1 MAQPLN
7 ISFNKSGLISYEG
20 CKSAM
25 DREKREKA
33 FFHCVQ
39 IASGIGS
46 DSPEA
51 QGRAAKFLSDRLMDY
66 MNEPDTAM
74 AGLKSGDQKAKAKF
88 FTTEANLP
96 EVTTRTWSPEYP
108 QGYYDMNYSML
119 FQTEPVESNR
129 GFFEVPSIE
138 RAFVFKQVGEGAEV
152 DINTVSG
159 SLITVPLIKFAA
171 GLGWTDEM
179 IRFRQLGRL
188 LRSSEN
194 LRDSYYESKSNY
206 HYNLLKT
213 AGDAIP
219 DGDAGRTALS
229 TGSTDAVENI
239 IVTLDSAASSLI
251 ERCKDLGFTNILGR
265 PQYLLCHH
273 RNRTRVMQALRRT
286 VNDAEG
292 SALQIN
298 QTIIPVF
305 TATDSLA
312 AAPTVG
318 YLMFAGNYLRKAE
331 TSGGPF
337 TVTKANSRNLVYDQV
352 SWSYWNAVVGNN
364 AQIQRVILSA

>member
-1 MAQPLN
+1 MKPLN
-7 ISFNKSGLISYEG
+7 INFNKSGLISYEG

-25 DREKREKA
+25 DREKRQKA
-33 FFHCVQ
+33 FFQCVQ
-39 IASGIGS
+39 TASGIDS

-51 QGRAAKFLSDRLMDY
+51 QGRAAKFLSDRLLDF
-66 MNEPDTAM
+66 MNMPDTAM
-74 AGLKSGDQKAKAKF
+74 AGLKSGDQKVSAKF
-88 FTTEANLP
+88 FTTEANIP
-96 EVTTRTWSPEYP
+96 EVTTRSWSPEYP
-108 QGYYDMNYSML
+108 QGYYDMNYSIL
-119 FQTEPVESNR
+119 FQDEPIEPDR
-129 GFFEVPSIE
+129 GFFEIPSVV
-138 RAFVFKQVGEGAEV
+138 RGFVFKQVGEGAEI
-152 DINTVSG
+152 DINTISG
-159 SLITVPLIKFAA
+159 SLITVPLLKFAA

-188 LRSSEN
+188 LRSAEN

-213 AGDAIP
+213 AGDSIP
-219 DGDAGRTALS
+219 DGDAGRTALA
-229 TGSTDAVENI
+229 TGGSDSVDNI
-239 IVTLDSAASSLI
+239 IITLDSAATSLI
-251 ERCKDLGFTNILGR
+251 ERCKDLGFSNILGR

-273 RNRTRVMQALRRT
+273 QNRTRIMQALRRT

-312 AAPTVG
+312 AAPTIG

-331 TSGGPF
+331 ISGAPF

-352 SWSYWNAVVGNN
+352 SWSYWNAAVAND
-364 AQIQRVILSA
+364 AQLQRVVLSS